1 MAGAVTNIGLSVIT
15 LAAIFYQTFFKALIF
30 EALGVARVIQPIT
43 DFPYNCRRIH
53 DDPSLQAC
61 EDMWFHE
68 QSQQL
73 FLACSDSVS
82 RREWIP
88 NIGRLNASVK
98 GVCDNIIALK
108 VDHARGSSYEHRV
121 LKTPDFEGVS
131 GDGTLGLV
139 SITGQI
145 CSSKPIRL
153 WLVDTRPS
161 ISPSGELLD
170 NAKIGSNST
179 SELFEIDTSF
189 SRMKRIKTFKDPQTV
204 TSEDIAPMDDD
215 GFYFTND
222 NGLHKVGLA
231 FEATSFSVA
240 PASGIVTLR
249 QIAGRS
255 LGTQIRERPTESAGW
270 SALGPQRHD
279 GRDQRV

>member
-61 EDMWFHE
+61 EDMWFHK

-179 SELFEIDTSF
+179 SELFEIDTNFFPHEAHQNLQGPADRHLRGHCSYGRRRF
-189 SRMKRIKTFKDPQTV
+189 LLHQRQWSSQSRARVRSDVILGGSGVWYCDVETDCR
-204 TSEDIAPMDDD
+204 
-215 GFYFTND
+215 
-222 NGLHKVGLA
+222 KV
-231 FEATSFSVA
+231 
-240 PASGIVTLR
+240 
-249 QIAGRS
+249 AGDSDSR
-255 LGTQIRERPTESAGW
+255 TA
-270 SALGPQRHD
+270 H
-279 GRDQRV
+279 